1 MALMITGMIKA
12 RSLSRIRIIPMA
24 DFLLYALLAGL
35 FIAVVAGPLG
45 CFVVWRRMSYFGD
58 TLAHASL
65 LGVAMAILM
74 SVQLQ
79 LAIITSCVIFATVL
93 LMLERRQMLATDTLL
108 GIIAHSTL
116 AFGLLVLSFS
126 DMVQINLMAFLF
138 GDLLTVTQTDL
149 WWIAGCCVL
158 TGALLY
164 YYWNEFLALTVHREL
179 ARIEGVPVD
188 QLYALL
194 VMLIAVL
201 IAVAMKI
208 VGVLLITSLLIIPAA
223 AARRVSDTPE
233 QMALGAAVTGC
244 LAVLGGLAMS
254 YYWDTPAGPSIVATA
269 CVIFLLLY
277 LKPARQRI

>member
-79 LAIITSCVIFATVL
+79 LAIITSCVIFASVL

-277 LKPARQRI
+277 LKPARQQT

>member
-1 MALMITGMIKA
+1 
-12 RSLSRIRIIPMA
+12 MA
-24 DFLLYALLAGL
+24 DFLLYALVAGL

-126 DMVQINLMAFLF
+126 DMVQVNLMAFLF

-149 WWIAGCCVL
+149 WWITGCCLL

-179 ARIEGVPVD
+179 ARIEGIPVD
-188 QLYALL
+188 RLYALL

-269 CVIFLLLY
+269 CGIFLLLY
-277 LKPARQRI
+277 LKPSRKQA

>member
-188 QLYALL
+188 RLYALL